1 MEWTRGKFT
10 ITCDPARQDL
20 RVIAQFLA
28 SSYWAKGIPQ
38 DTVATSL
45 ENSLCFSLLD
55 DGDRQIGFA
64 RIISD
69 YATIAYLGDVFVLP
83 EYRRQG
89 LAKWLMEC
97 VVSHPQL
104 QGLRRWILGTRDAH
118 GLYAQFGFMPLK
130 SPETFMERRDP
141 NVYLVARA
149 QK

>member
-69 YATIAYLGDVFVLP
+69 YATIAFLGDVFVIP

-118 GLYAQFGFMPLK
+118 GLYAQFGFTPLK
-130 SPETFMERRDP
+130 SPDTFMERHDP
-141 NVYLVARA
+141 NAYLVARA
-149 QK
+149 EK